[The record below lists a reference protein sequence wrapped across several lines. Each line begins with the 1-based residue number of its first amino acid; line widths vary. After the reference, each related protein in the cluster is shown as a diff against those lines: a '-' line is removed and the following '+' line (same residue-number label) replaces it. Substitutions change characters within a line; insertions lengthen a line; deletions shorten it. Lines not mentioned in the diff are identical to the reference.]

1 MELQNEVSQSS
12 EIGSTLI
19 DKKTLVN
26 VVDIL
31 KPKHFL
37 IN

>member
-1 MELQNEVSQSS
+1 MELQNEVSRSS
-12 EIGSTLI
+12 EIGSILI
-19 DKKTLVN
+19 DKKTPVN

-37 IN
+37 MN